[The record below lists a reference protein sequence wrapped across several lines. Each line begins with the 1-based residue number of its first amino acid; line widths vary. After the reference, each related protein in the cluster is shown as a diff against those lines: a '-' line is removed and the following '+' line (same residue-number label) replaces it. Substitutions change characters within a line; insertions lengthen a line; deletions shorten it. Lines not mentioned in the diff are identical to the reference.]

1 MPCPFGTWYVS
12 PVRCVAAEI
21 ERVSRIEAGELD
33 EDAATHDPV
42 PAITKVGPY
51 IANNMF
57 FVYSFGVRI
66 CDLGH
71 LYVRN
76 FQ

>member
-1 MPCPFGTWYVS
+1 M
-12 PVRCVAAEI
+12 
-21 ERVSRIEAGELD
+21 SRIEAGELD